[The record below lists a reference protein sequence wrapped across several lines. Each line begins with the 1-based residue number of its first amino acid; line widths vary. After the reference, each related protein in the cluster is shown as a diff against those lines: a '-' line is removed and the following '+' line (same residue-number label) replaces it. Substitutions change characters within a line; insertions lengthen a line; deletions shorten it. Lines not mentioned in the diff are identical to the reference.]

1 MGNASRQIAEPDW
14 LATMRKILDYV
25 EEKRN
30 ISVDIAR
37 IPLNDKK
44 TMDLFKNGD
53 AEGVFGF
60 GAPDIQNFLKQLQP
74 DSFNDLMVLCA
85 LYGLEG
91 MSRPACF
98 NLLPEYIARKTGKRE
113 IDCIH
118 PDLEPIISHTY
129 GLVAYQEQVTEILC
143 AIAGYTPEKAETARR
158 ILAKKNSEKIAK
170 LEPEF
175 FCRCEAKG
183 YNRTAVRKIWN
194 LIVPYAGQ
202 LGRRSLVSIYAFTAC
217 QFAYLKAHYKS
228 EFCAATIHTK

>member
-1 MGNASRQIAEPDW
+1 MEKVSKKIAEPDW
-14 LATMRKILDYV
+14 LAAMRETLNCI
-25 EEKRN
+25 EKRDN
-30 ISVDIAR
+30 VRVDIGR

-44 TMDLFKNGD
+44 TLNLFKKGD
-53 AEGVFGF
+53 TEGVFGF
-60 GAPDIQNFLKQLQP
+60 GAPDIQNFLKQLRP
-74 DSFNDLMVLCA
+74 ESFNDLMVLCA

-98 NLLPEYIARKTGKRE
+98 DLLPEYIARKTGKSE

-143 AIAGYTPEKAETARR
+143 AIAGYTPEKAETVRR

-175 FCRCEAKG
+175 FCRCEARG
-183 YNRTAVRKIWN
+183 YNRTVVRKIWN
-194 LIVPYAGQ
+194 QILPYAGQ
-202 LGRRSLVSIYAFTAC
+202 LGRRSLVSIYAFTAY

-228 EFCAATIHTK
+228 EFCAATIHAK